1 MHAKSRT
8 WMIAVSSCNGGSRGS
23 RAQNGCSARSIGWG
37 HFDIYS
43 FLWRERERERE
54 REEAILPCVYVSTTA
69 WLPGVLARCV
79 LGAVPPCKS
88 YNHHFNRL

>member
-1 MHAKSRT
+1 MLST
-8 WMIAVSSCNGGSRGS
+8 FNWLGSLR
-23 RAQNGCSARSIGWG
+23 
-37 HFDIYS
+37 Y
-43 FLWRERERERE
+43 LLLLVERERERERE
-54 REEAILPCVYVSTTA
+54 REEAILRCVYVSTTA